1 MGSALSNIDGRV
13 TQNTTDIA
21 AATAASKNA
30 VQYDSDAHD
39 KVTLGGKDATGTD
52 GVQLTN
58 VKAGELSA
66 TSTDAVNGAQLNATN
81 ERIDQYTN
89 VVNNLQNGNEYLA
102 INTSKGSTL
111 PTATGKD
118 AVALG
123 TNAKATGDNAV
134 ALGANSV
141 ADQPN
146 TVSVGS
152 AGNERRITNVAPG
165 KAGTDAVNMN
175 QLNEVRDSVVSN
187 QRAAFGGVAAAM
199 AMPNMTP
206 REAGKT
212 VVAVGVGNYKGYSA
226 VGVGGTYRSRDGAW
240 LINGAFSSTG
250 HDSGVRA
257 QVGYEF

>member
-1 MGSALSNIDGRV
+1 
-13 TQNTTDIA
+13 
-21 AATAASKNA
+21 
-30 VQYDSDAHD
+30 
-39 KVTLGGKDATGTD
+39 
-52 GVQLTN
+52 
-58 VKAGELSA
+58 
-66 TSTDAVNGAQLNATN
+66 LNATN

-152 AGNERRITNVAPG
+152 AGNERRVTNVAPG
-165 KAGTDAVNMN
+165 QAGTDAVNMN
-175 QLNEVRDSVVSN
+175 QLNSVSNTVAAN
-187 QRAAFGGVAAAM
+187 QRAAFGGVASAM
-199 AMPNMTP
+199 AMPNLTP
-206 REAGKT
+206 REAGNT
-212 VVAVGVGNYKGYSA
+212 VVAVGIGSYKGYSA
-226 VGVGGTYRSRDGAW
+226 VGVSGTYRSRDGAW
-240 LINGAFSSTG
+240 LINGGLSSTG
-250 HDSGVRA
+250 HGDTGVRA